1 MIVSKMLFTEIKN
14 DKNIGISAELDQKLK
29 ERRRRKSEEELVFSF
44 LQISYSRK

>member
-1 MIVSKMLFTEIKN
+1 MIVSKMLLTEIKN

-29 ERRRRKSEEELVFSF
+29 ERRRKSEEELVFSF

>member
-1 MIVSKMLFTEIKN
+1 MIVSKMLLTEIKN